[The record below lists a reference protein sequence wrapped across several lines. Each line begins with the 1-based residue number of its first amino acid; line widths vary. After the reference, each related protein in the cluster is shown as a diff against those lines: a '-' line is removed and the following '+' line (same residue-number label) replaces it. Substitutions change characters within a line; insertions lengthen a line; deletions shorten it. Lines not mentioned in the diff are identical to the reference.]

1 MLVGGGA
8 DEQEPRGRGNRSAEI
23 QRPGVHDTLGL
34 QIVDPAERFAPRDV
48 ARVHIDRDQLPF
60 YYRLPEEFAGNADIL
75 YPKRENLRPLGR
87 LILNFEK
94 GNSMSRKTLIFTLL
108 NSIAWSLIIGPAMAQ
123 NVSHAESNNGYLALG
138 DSLPFGYNPLI
149 QPPDLSDYFGYPS
162 IISAIT
168 QKNLTNASCPFETT
182 GTFLS
187 GGTTTDKFFG
197 CDVWRATSG
206 LQNPLFVSY
215 SGPQIDYATSFLQSH
230 PNTHIVTIQ
239 LGGNDLGDLELTCG
253 GALACELAGLTGTL
267 TQVGINLGMTVA
279 RIRHTGYSG
288 PIVLVNYYAFN
299 YTNVTQTGAFGALAE
314 TIAAVAAASSNV
326 KVADAFKAFGLVSAR
341 FGGDTCAAG
350 LRIKLNRFNPQTG
363 DTCDVHPTFVGHAV
377 LAGAVLAAH

>member
-1 MLVGGGA
+1 
-8 DEQEPRGRGNRSAEI
+8 
-23 QRPGVHDTLGL
+23 
-34 QIVDPAERFAPRDV
+34 
-48 ARVHIDRDQLPF
+48 
-60 YYRLPEEFAGNADIL
+60 
-75 YPKRENLRPLGR
+75 
-87 LILNFEK
+87 
-94 GNSMSRKTLIFTLL
+94 MSRRTLIITLL
-108 NSIAWSLIIGPAMAQ
+108 NSIAWSLIIGPAVAQ
-123 NVSHAESNNGYLALG
+123 NGSNAESNGYLALG

-168 QKNLTNASCPFETT
+168 QNRLTNASCPFETT

-187 GGTTTDKFFG
+187 GGTTADGVFG
-197 CDVWRATSG
+197 CPVWRATSG
-206 LQNPLFVSY
+206 LTKPLFVSY

-230 PNTHIVTIQ
+230 PNTHLLTIQ
-239 LGGNDLGDLELTCG
+239 LGGNDLGDLQLSCG
-253 GALACELAGLTGTL
+253 GDPGCELAGLTGTL
-267 TQVGINLGMTVA
+267 TQVGMNLGMTVA
-279 RIRHTGYSG
+279 RIRHAGYSG

-314 TIAAVAAASSNV
+314 TIALVAAASPNV

-350 LRIKLNRFNPQTG
+350 LRIKLNSFNPQTG

-377 LAGAVLAAH
+377 LAGAVFAALAH